1 MHKRY
6 FFESSVLIELG
17 MIRAVVRDV
26 LIPARYHNEE
36 SLLSEWKAFFEFP
49 PRLLAGFLR
58 RLLIQYFLRD
68 FSIFSLLVLSGVMFS
83 LFGLVFGLY
92 HWYISSITN
101 TIASTGT
108 VMVAVLPLILGSQ
121 LLIQAMIVDIQ
132 SMPKDT
138 LHDDIA
144 MVSNISQLI
153 KS

>member
-1 MHKRY
+1 
-6 FFESSVLIELG
+6 
-17 MIRAVVRDV
+17 
-26 LIPARYHNEE
+26 
-36 SLLSEWKAFFEFP
+36 
-49 PRLLAGFLR
+49 
-58 RLLIQYFLRD
+58 
-68 FSIFSLLVLSGVMFS
+68 
-83 LFGLVFGLY
+83 LVFGLY